1 MARRV
6 LFLTHSCP
14 LPQVSG
20 ERIRNFN
27 LMRQLADREWRVSL
41 FALVWGLLPG
51 DQDRRSLAGMCEHL
65 VLAPFTSSGLRRSA
79 RTLRA
84 VALRE
89 PFNPVYFWDRAA
101 AGRLGALLTNEP
113 FDVLVASH
121 LYMVPYVPAPVRRSM
136 VFDSVNVE
144 ARRLEAMAAA
154 GRRRA
159 TFARLQLAPVRS
171 LELEVAQSSARV
183 LAVSAEERSY
193 FEHLAPGR
201 VVLVPNGVDT
211 QRLRPRAEPAP
222 LSSELLV
229 MGSLEYSANLDALQ
243 YFLREI
249 LGYVTHAD
257 AQVTVVGSGWP
268 RALVEVARRAPR
280 RVDAVG
286 FVAATRPYVERS
298 RALLV
303 PLRYGGGTR
312 VKILEALAQG
322 LPVVSTSMGCEG
334 LGLEHERDVLIA
346 DDPPAFAKCIDRVLE
361 DDELCR
367 RLSANGRETVE
378 KYFDW
383 SRIGATLDAV
393 LAEVVAEAGGGGW

>member
-1 MARRV
+1 MGRRV
-6 LFLTHSCP
+6 LFLTHTCP

-20 ERIRNFN
+20 ERIRNLN

-41 FALVWGLLPG
+41 FALAWGLLPG
-51 DQDRRSLAGMCEHL
+51 DQDRRSLAGMCEHV
-65 VLAPFTSSGLRRSA
+65 VLAPFTSSGLRRSV
-79 RTLRA
+79 RILRA

-89 PFNPVYFWDRAA
+89 PFNRVYFWDRAA
-101 AGRLGALLTNEP
+101 ADRLAALLANER

-121 LYMVPYVPAPVRRSM
+121 LYMVPYVPAPLRGSL

-144 ARRLEAMAAA
+144 ARRLKAMAGA

-159 TFARLQLAPVRS
+159 TFARLQQAPVRKW
-171 LELEVAQSSARV
+171 EAEVARTSARV
-183 LAVSAEERSY
+183 LAVSWEERAY
-193 FEHLAPGR
+193 FENLARGR
-201 VVLVPNGVDT
+201 TVLVPNGVDT
-211 QRLRPRAEPAP
+211 QRLHPRAEPAP
-222 LSSELLV
+222 PSRELLL

-249 LGYVTHAD
+249 LGRVTHAD
-257 AQVTVVGSGWP
+257 ARVNVVGSGWP
-268 RALVEVARRAPR
+268 RALVRAAGQAPR
-280 RVDAVG
+280 RVDAAG
-286 FVAATRPYVERS
+286 FVADTRPYVERS

-312 VKILEALAQG
+312 LKILEALAQG

-334 LGLEHERDVLIA
+334 LRLEHEHDVLIA
-346 DDPPAFAKCIDRVLE
+346 DDPAAFARCIDRILE

-367 RLSANGRETVE
+367 RLCANGRETVE
-378 KYFDW
+378 RHFDW

-393 LAEVVAEAGGGGW
+393 LGEVVAEAGGGGW